1 MAYSKGIFF
10 RLTDNTLS
18 SWQQELE
25 FVTSFHGLEHV
36 ELWIENTNLTP
47 KHFNWLNSHLKPY
60 TKIIH
65 APFIGIQPA
74 SFNPPLRQAAT
85 QVLNTTITIGQKI
98 GAQLITAHLGSFLY
112 YDPPQS
118 AISRIESSFLK
129 LLSHTQTPLL
139 TIENMPRKDSWQKS
153 AFSLTDL
160 EAFWPNF
167 TATNFT
173 LDIGHCIKSGED
185 YLRAIADH
193 CAHIRNI
200 HLHDGTKDQ
209 DHQAL
214 GTGILQLNSLL
225 KLLDQLNYT
234 GFLTL
239 ETIGH
244 ENTYSS
250 WQTLRQ
256 LTQ

>member
-1 MAYSKGIFF
+1 MTYSRGVFF
-10 RLTDNTLS
+10 RLTDNTLA

-25 FVTSFHGLEHV
+25 FIQSLPGLNHV
-36 ELWIENTNLTP
+36 ELWIENTNLTGD
-47 KHFNWLNSHLKPY
+47 HFNWLNLHLKPY

-65 APFIGIQPA
+65 APFIGIQPT
-74 SFNPPLRQAAT
+74 SFNLPLRQAAT
-85 QVLNTTITIGQKI
+85 DILRTTIAIGQAI
-98 GAQLITAHLGSFLY
+98 NAQVITVHLGSYLS
-112 YDPPQS
+112 YDSPSS
-118 AISRIESSFLK
+118 AISRIEPSFLT

-139 TIENMPRKDSWQKS
+139 AIENMPRKDSWQQS
-153 AFSLTDL
+153 AFCLTDL

-173 LDIGHCIKSGED
+173 LDIGHCIKSGEN
-185 YLRAIADH
+185 YLKAIADH
-193 CAHIRNI
+193 HTHIKDI
-200 HLHDGTKDQ
+200 HLHDGTKDG

-214 GTGILQLNSLL
+214 GTGRLQLDPLL

-244 ENTYSS
+244 EATQKS
-250 WQTLRQ
+250 WQILNQSRQ
-256 LTQ
+256 